1 MKYCRNLIW
10 YVVLLLGLLIII
22 TSSIAEAQEDTNIR
36 GRIAFD
42 FPKALDA
49 NIEINLSGKLIKLVA
64 KAAKND
70 QEAAKLLEMLEG
82 VYVRGYHSSD
92 TDLDEVSRY
101 YKNKLKEEGWEVIA
115 KVKENDEI
123 VEVHILF
130 DQDIVNGLF
139 ITIAGTERAIFVNV
153 FGRINPE
160 QMGKLL
166 DSLDVDNL
174 GDVDIGLGDFNVDGD
189 FDIDFD
195 VDLER
200 RNRGVGLH
208 VERSVLEE
216 LDWTFEGTDISVI
229 SAETTNGAITFE
241 SSVRDEVIVRAS
253 KKVRARGIAGAE
265 AFAKKVHIYAERDGK
280 AIKIY
285 KKHPKPPKGVDVS
298 VAYEI
303 QCPAGVSANL
313 YTTNGSI
320 DLKLPKNFSGQI
332 DAKTSK
338 GRVHSDFPIPFTDKS
353 EKQLAGKIGD
363 GGSAK
368 VKLRTTNGNINVKKW

>member
-1 MKYCRNLIW
+1 MKYYRNLIW
-10 YVVLLLGLLIII
+10 AIVLLSGLLIII
-22 TSSIAEAQEDTNIR
+22 RSSVAEAQEDTNIR
-36 GRIAFD
+36 GCIAFD

-49 NIEINLSGKLIKLVA
+49 NIEINLSGKLIRLVA

-70 QEAAKLLEMLEG
+70 RKAAELLEMLEG

-92 TDLDEVSRY
+92 ADLDEVSHY
-101 YKNKLKEEGWEVIA
+101 YKNKLKEEGWDVIA

-123 VEVHILF
+123 VEVHTLF
-130 DQDIVNGLF
+130 DPDIVNGLF
-139 ITIAGTERAIFVNV
+139 IMVAGTKRAIFVNV

-160 QMGKLL
+160 QIGKLL
-166 DSLDVDNL
+166 DSLDVDDL
-174 GDVDIGLGDFNVDGD
+174 GNVDIGLGDFNVDGD
-189 FDIDFD
+189 FDVGFD
-195 VDLER
+195 VDLEH
-200 RNRGVGLH
+200 RNRGFGLH

-216 LDWTFEGTDISVI
+216 LDWRFEGTDISVI

-241 SSVRDEVIVRAS
+241 GSARDEVIVRAS

-265 AFAKKVHIYAERDGK
+265 AFAKKVHVYAEQDGK
-280 AIKIY
+280 EIKIY

-313 YTTNGSI
+313 HTTNGSI
-320 DLKLPKNFSGQI
+320 DLKLPGHFSGQI

-363 GGSAK
+363 GGPAK
-368 VKLRTTNGNINVKKW
+368 VKLRTTNGNINVQKR

>member
-1 MKYCRNLIW
+1 MKYYRNFIW
-10 YVVLLLGLLIII
+10 PIVLLSGFLIII
-22 TSSIAEAQEDTNIR
+22 RSSVVEAQEETNIR
-36 GRIAFD
+36 GCIAFD
-42 FPKALDA
+42 FPKTSEP

-70 QEAAKLLEMLEG
+70 REAAKLLEMLEG
-82 VYVRGYHSSD
+82 VYVRGYRSGD
-92 TDLDEVSRY
+92 ADLDEVSRY

-123 VEVHILF
+123 VEVHTLF

-139 ITIAGTERAIFVNV
+139 IMVAGTERAIFVNV

-160 QMGKLL
+160 QIGELL
-166 DSLDVDNL
+166 DSLDVDDL
-174 GDVDIGLGDFNVDGD
+174 GNVDIGLGDFNVDGD
-189 FDIDFD
+189 FDVGFD

-200 RNRGVGLH
+200 RNRGFGLH
-208 VERSVLEE
+208 IERSVLEE

-241 SSVRDEVIVRAS
+241 GSVRDEVIVRAS
-253 KKVRARGIAGAE
+253 KKVRARGIVGPE
-265 AFAKKVHIYAERDGK
+265 EFEKKVHVYAERDGK
-280 AIKIY
+280 EIKIY

-298 VAYEI
+298 VVYEI

-320 DLKLPKNFSGQI
+320 DLKLPGNFSGQI

-338 GRVHSDFPIPFTDKS
+338 GQVRSDFLVPFTDKS

-363 GGSAK
+363 GGSTE
-368 VKLRTTNGNINVKKW
+368 VKLRTKNGNINVKKW

>member
-1 MKYCRNLIW
+1 MKYYRNLIW
-10 YVVLLLGLLIII
+10 PIVLLSGLLIII
-22 TSSIAEAQEDTNIR
+22 RSSVAEAQEETNIR
-36 GRIAFD
+36 GHIAFD
-42 FPKALDA
+42 FPKTSEP
-49 NIEINLSGKLIKLVA
+49 NIEINLSGKLIRLVA

-82 VYVRGYHSSD
+82 VYVRGYRSGD
-92 TDLDEVSRY
+92 TDFGEVSRY

-115 KVKENDEI
+115 KVKEDDETF
-123 VEVHILF
+123 EVHTLF
-130 DQDIVNGLF
+130 DQDIINGLF
-139 ITIAGTERAIFVNV
+139 IMIAETEQTIFVNV

-160 QMGKLL
+160 QIGELL
-166 DSLDVDNL
+166 DSLDVDDLGNL
-174 GDVDIGLGDFNVDGD
+174 DIGMHN
-189 FDIDFD
+189 FD
-195 VDLER
+195 VDVED
-200 RNRGVGLH
+200 RNRGFGLH
-208 VERSVLEE
+208 IERSVLEE
-216 LDWTFEGTDISVI
+216 LDWRFEGTDISVI

-241 SSVRDEVIVRAS
+241 DSVRDEVIVRAS

-265 AFAKKVHIYAERDGK
+265 AFAKKVHVYAERDGK
-280 AIKIY
+280 EIKIY

-313 YTTNGSI
+313 HTTNGSI
-320 DLKLPKNFSGQI
+320 DLKLSGNFSGQI

-338 GRVHSDFPIPFTDKS
+338 GRVLSDFPIPFTDKS

-368 VKLRTTNGNINVKKW
+368 VKLRTTDGNINVKKW